1 MFATM
6 NAGFDHLLVELW
18 RDVQRPAI
26 LWQAGSLVLCLGLAW
41 YFSRVITLPRFA
53 ESSAWRLGAGGLK
66 RILFP
71 ILALLL
77 VLAARPVLKH
87 WQHANLLDLAVP
99 LLLSL
104 AVIRVLFYALRR
116 VFSNSGVLAALER
129 FIAALVWSVVALH
142 ILGVLP
148 DLIDFLESTQFAVG
162 KQKISLWLV
171 IQALFWV
178 MLTLLAALWAA
189 SSIEARLMRTE
200 TLHSSLRV
208 VFARL
213 SKALLML
220 LAVLIVLPLVGIDL
234 TVLSVFGGALGVGLG
249 FGLQKVASNYVS
261 GFIILLDRSIRL
273 GDFVTINE
281 FYGEVKKITTRY
293 VVLRGLDG
301 REAIVPNEILI
312 TSMVISNTH
321 TDRRLRLAIQIQVA
335 YDTDVENALEVL
347 REAARQHPRVLAE
360 PRPSALLKK
369 FADSGIDLELGFW
382 IDDPEAGRMNIQS
395 DISRE
400 VLRVFR
406 LQEIEIPFPHRDI
419 RLLSSPSSGP
429 GSTIVPG

>member
-1 MFATM
+1 M
-6 NAGFDHLLVELW
+6 NPEFDHLLLDLW
-18 RDVQRPAI
+18 RDLHQPDI
-26 LWQAGSLVLCLGLAW
+26 LWQAGTLVFCLGLAW
-41 YFSRVITLPRFA
+41 LFNRIIVLPRL
-53 ESSAWRLGAGGLK
+53 EENSVWKLGVGGLK

-71 ILALLL
+71 LLALML
-77 VLAARPVLKH
+77 VLAARPVLNH
-87 WQHANLLDLAVP
+87 WHHVNLLNVAVP
-99 LLLSL
+99 LLMSMAL
-104 AVIRVLFYALRR
+104 IRVLFYALRH
-116 VFSNSGVLAALER
+116 VFPSGGVLIGFER
-129 FIAALVWSVVALH
+129 VIAVLVWSVVALH

-148 DLIDFLESTQFAVG
+148 DVIDFLESARFAVG
-162 KQKISLWLV
+162 KQKISVWLV
-171 IQALFWV
+171 IQALFWIL
-178 MLTLLAALWAA
+178 LTLLMALWAA
-189 SSIEARLMRTE
+189 SAIEVQLMRAE

-213 SKALLML
+213 SKALLL
-220 LAVLIVLPLVGIDL
+220 LFAVLVVLPLVGIDL

-273 GDFVTINE
+273 GDFITISD
-281 FYGEVKKITTRY
+281 FYGQVKNITTRY

-321 TDRRLRLAIQIQVA
+321 SDRKMRLAIQIQVS
-335 YDTDVENALEVL
+335 YDTNVEQALEVL
-347 REAARQHPRVLAE
+347 RQCAREHSRVLVE
-360 PRPSALLKK
+360 PKPSALLKK

-382 IDDPEAGRMNIQS
+382 IDDPEAGRLNIQS

-406 LQEIEIPFPHRDI
+406 LQGIEIPFPQRDI
-419 RLLSSPSSGP
+419 RIISSLPSADGLP
-429 GSTIVPG
+429 